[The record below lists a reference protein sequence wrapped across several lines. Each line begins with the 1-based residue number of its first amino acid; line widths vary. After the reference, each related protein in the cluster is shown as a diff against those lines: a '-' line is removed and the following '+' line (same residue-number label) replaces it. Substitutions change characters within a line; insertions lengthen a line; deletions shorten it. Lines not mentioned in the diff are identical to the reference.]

1 MTCILQDTSPRGRP
15 PEYGG
20 DHSDECIGGSRRFPR
35 SVGESIRSAPRGDH
49 FLYAS
54 VGLVAPWVHLRRE
67 IAWGSHSSWRV
78 NGKYLVPPNSI
89 ESMQRGRMMARKDC
103 CDVERFGLQRINP
116 HEDLR
121 DILFRLQH
129 ATDWN
134 VGKLTPQNR
143 GKDPRGQRESLPAAL
158 FVIFIVG
165 PVYNKITSSNRD
177 VSSRCPT

>member
-1 MTCILQDTSPRGRP
+1 
-15 PEYGG
+15 
-20 DHSDECIGGSRRFPR
+20 
-35 SVGESIRSAPRGDH
+35 
-49 FLYAS
+49 
-54 VGLVAPWVHLRRE
+54 
-67 IAWGSHSSWRV
+67 
-78 NGKYLVPPNSI
+78 
-89 ESMQRGRMMARKDC
+89 MARKDC